1 MTLCCNDKFSALL
14 TEKPSKHYAY
24 FYGLNCLHS
33 CRAKKKV
40 NLKKLCGNKGFYNV
54 LMLSENT
61 KMLEFNHYQKPKKTS
76 FIIDTD
82 KIKCKC
88 KIILKKYVNI
98 YH

>member
-1 MTLCCNDKFSALL
+1 
-14 TEKPSKHYAY
+14 
-24 FYGLNCLHS
+24 
-33 CRAKKKV
+33 
-40 NLKKLCGNKGFYNV
+40 
-54 LMLSENT
+54 MLSENT